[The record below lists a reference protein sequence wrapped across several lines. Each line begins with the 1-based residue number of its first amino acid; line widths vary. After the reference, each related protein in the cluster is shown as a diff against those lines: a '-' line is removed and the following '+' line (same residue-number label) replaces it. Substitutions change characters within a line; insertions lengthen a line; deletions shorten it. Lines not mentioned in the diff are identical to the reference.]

1 LIPLGLGHHVV
12 EAEVKIGEN
21 NKLVFGVGEV
31 TRKKWGRRGLYFI
44 EY

>member
-12 EAEVKIGEN
+12 EAEMKIGEN

-31 TRKKWGRRGLYFI
+31 TRKEVGSERVIF
-44 EY
+44 